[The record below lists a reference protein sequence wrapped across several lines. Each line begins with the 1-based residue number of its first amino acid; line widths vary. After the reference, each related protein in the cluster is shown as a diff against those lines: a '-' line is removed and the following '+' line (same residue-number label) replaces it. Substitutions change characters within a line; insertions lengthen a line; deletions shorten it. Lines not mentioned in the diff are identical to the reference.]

1 LGPED
6 HAFLLV
12 VHHLVSDG
20 WSAALFLRE
29 LSSLYGAFVRGAPS
43 PLPEPPVQ
51 YADWAVW
58 QREQLH
64 GEVLDAHLRWWTG
77 RLADAPRVLDLPTD
91 RPRPPVESPAG
102 ASVPLHLSKPLVES
116 LRQIALAGGATLYMT
131 LLAGFQALLARLA
144 AQETVCVGT
153 HVARRHRLEVE
164 GLIGFF
170 VNTVVIRTDVTAG
183 LTGRALVEH
192 VREAV
197 FGAFTHQDLPFERL
211 VEALRLERDPRW
223 SPQFQVSFALQN
235 VPHEE
240 PRLPG
245 LDV

>member
-1 LGPED
+1 
-6 HAFLLV
+6 
-12 VHHLVSDG
+12 
-20 WSAALFLRE
+20 
-29 LSSLYGAFVRGAPS
+29 
-43 PLPEPPVQ
+43 
-51 YADWAVW
+51 
-58 QREQLH
+58 
-64 GEVLDAHLRWWTG
+64 
-77 RLADAPRVLDLPTD
+77 
-91 RPRPPVESPAG
+91 
-102 ASVPLHLSKPLVES
+102 
-116 LRQIALAGGATLYMT
+116 
-131 LLAGFQALLARLA
+131 
-144 AQETVCVGT
+144 GT

-223 SPQFQVSFALQN
+223 SPLFQVSFALQN

-245 LDV
+245 LDVEHLEIDTGAAHFDLAAALVETADGAAGSIRYRTALFHAPTIQRLAGHYE